1 MALNGWNG
9 PMANRLFRNVGGK
22 FVDVS
27 KRSGVADAGSGFVS
41 VWGDLDNDGYPD
53 LVVANGVLKDGS
65 TPQVYRN
72 KGDGTF
78 TNVTLAVGIKEPP
91 TYGTIGVA
99 LGDYDR
105 DGDLD
110 IFFNGL
116 VNSPN
121 RLYRNDGGMRFTEV
135 TRAAGLSGQPLHN
148 GFVAFFTDYNNDT
161 WPDLLVTSL
170 APWDAVV
177 GSLMKTFTLP
187 DRSHVHADAT
197 RLFRNKKD
205 GTFEDVTLPAG
216 LAYPMGVMG
225 AGVADLDND
234 GFVDFY
240 FGTGDPQLSRIEP
253 NRLFHNEGNGAFR
266 DVTRALSLSQPGKKG
281 HGVCFIDID
290 HDGDLELYAQLG
302 GHYSGD
308 HAENA
313 FYRNLKGNQNNWL
326 ELELE
331 GVKSNRFGIGASV
344 VLTAGDATF
353 QREVKGS
360 EGFGS
365 TNPYVLHFGLGK
377 RTEIAA
383 VTITWPGGS
392 KQVVKGVKVN
402 QRMKVK
408 EGGPQ

>member
-1 MALNGWNG
+1 
-9 PMANRLFRNVGGK
+9 
-22 FVDVS
+22 
-27 KRSGVADAGSGFVS
+27 
-41 VWGDLDNDGYPD
+41 
-53 LVVANGVLKDGS
+53 
-65 TPQVYRN
+65 
-72 KGDGTF
+72 
-78 TNVTLAVGIKEPP
+78 
-91 TYGTIGVA
+91 
-99 LGDYDR
+99 
-105 DGDLD
+105 
-110 IFFNGL
+110 
-116 VNSPN
+116 
-121 RLYRNDGGMRFTEV
+121 
-135 TRAAGLSGQPLHN
+135 
-148 GFVAFFTDYNNDT
+148 
-161 WPDLLVTSL
+161 
-170 APWDAVV
+170 
-177 GSLMKTFTLP
+177 
-187 DRSHVHADAT
+187 
-197 RLFRNKKD
+197 
-205 GTFEDVTLPAG
+205 
-216 LAYPMGVMG
+216 MGVMG